1 MKAIILAAGR
11 GSRMKKLTDESPK
24 CLVKLRGKTLLDWQ
38 LDAFKNAG
46 ISQIAI
52 VTGYKRQLLANR
64 GLEEFYNARWAETN
78 MVSSLACANAW
89 LMEGPCI
96 VSYSDI
102 FYCIRA
108 VTLLM
113 ENPMPLAITYDPN
126 WLALWTRRF
135 GNPLLDAETFRLNLD
150 NTVSEIGNKPKS
162 VEEIQGQ
169 YMGLLRFE
177 PEGWMEVLRICS
189 ALTSVESDRIHM
201 TWVLQKI
208 IESGKVSINAISY
221 NGEWGEVDSVKDLEA
236 YHSVPS

>member
-11 GSRMKKLTDESPK
+11 GSRMKKLTDEGPK

-38 LDAFKNAG
+38 LEALKNAG

-64 GLEEFYNARWAETN
+64 GLEEFYNDRWAETN

-89 LMEGPCI
+89 LTEGPCI

-108 VTLLM
+108 VALLM
-113 ENPMPLAITYDPN
+113 KKPMPLAITYDPN
-126 WLALWTRRF
+126 WLALWERRF

-177 PEGWMEVLRICS
+177 PEGWMEVLRICT

-201 TWVLQKI
+201 TGVLQKI
-208 IESGKVSINAISY
+208 IESGKVPINAISY
-221 NGEWGEVDSVKDLEA
+221 NGEWGEIDSVKDLEA
-236 YHSVPS
+236 YHS